1 MRIHLPLTCLVAIGV
16 GACADGGA
24 GGTSRAAADSAVRP
38 VSSAEQS
45 REALPRDAARA
56 LDSANAAF
64 RAGRLDA
71 ALAGYRRAAARAP
84 EHAAPY
90 YGIFMVARR
99 TRNAALAD
107 SATSAI
113 RARSRRAGAPTPE
126 AMAAAHGELAP
137 GAHAP
142 VAADS
147 GTRLPAGHPPLAPRA
162 PRALPPEHPPVP
174 ARSRANDP
182 ATSGAP

>member
-1 MRIHLPLTCLVAIGV
+1 MRIPLCISCLLAIAV
-16 GACADGGA
+16 GGCADGGA
-24 GGTSRAAADSAVRP
+24 GGTSRAVASAQ
-38 VSSAEQS
+38 QS

-71 ALAGYRRAAARAP
+71 ALAGYRIAAARAP

-113 RARSRRAGAPTPE
+113 RARTRQNGAPTPE
-126 AMAAAHGELAP
+126 AMAAAHGEVAP

-142 VAADS
+142 LAADS
-147 GTRLPAGHPPLAPRA
+147 GRRLPAGHPPLAPRA

-174 ARSRANDP
+174 ARSRASDP